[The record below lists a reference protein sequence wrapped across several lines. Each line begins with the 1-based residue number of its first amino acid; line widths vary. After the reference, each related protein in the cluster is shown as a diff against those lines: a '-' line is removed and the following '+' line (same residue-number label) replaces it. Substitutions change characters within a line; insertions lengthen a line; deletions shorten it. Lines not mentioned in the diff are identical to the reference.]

1 MKIMHIIMQAALIF
15 LIPIDIVLPML
26 SQSVRVS
33 GRHLAPMLSRL
44 SLSNVSRTF
53 PLLRL
58 PEGTQNRWF
67 SRSNN
72 DQIKAHIRKLSLEYG
87 HDEKEVY
94 AFFDSNSKK
103 SKQKLIQSLMLSRR
117 IMRRFQ
123 CPAPIAHELLNKG
136 QFYDKIIEALA
147 QSLECSEKNIRT
159 IIKNETK
166 NFYEESDVKRYRDI
180 NYQDEK
186 GRTLLYKAIQIKDS
200 VLTDTLLEMEAD
212 PNIPDAQMV
221 MPLHIAVSNGDM
233 NYVRKLVD
241 AGASMNS
248 IFSGFP
254 GQLFPCTPL
263 RIAVEQNNIEC
274 VEYLLNNGA
283 STIIPVPEYRVFLIE
298 LAKVYGSKA
307 MVDLLEKHY

>member
-1 MKIMHIIMQAALIF
+1 MKTMHIMMQAALIF
-15 LIPIDIVLPML
+15 LMSINIALPML

-33 GRHLAPMLSRL
+33 RCHLARMLGRL
-44 SLSNVSRTF
+44 SLSKT
-53 PLLRL
+53 L
-58 PEGTQNRWF
+58 PQLTQDRWF
-67 SRSNN
+67 SSSERNQTK
-72 DQIKAHIRKLSLEYG
+72 DHIRQLSLKYG

-117 IMRRFQ
+117 ITRRFQ

-159 IIKNETK
+159 IIKNEKK
-166 NFYEESDVKRYRDI
+166 NFYQENDSKKYRDI

-200 VLTDTLLEMEAD
+200 VLTDTLLEIEAD
-212 PNIPDAQMV
+212 PNIADAHMV
-221 MPLHIAVSNGDM
+221 TPLHIAVLNSDM

-241 AGASMNS
+241 AGAEVNC
-248 IFSGFP
+248 IFYGFP

-283 STIIPVPEYRVFLIE
+283 LTTVPVPEYRAFLIE